1 MQVNP
6 FIYTRP
12 NLGSLFA
19 RQFDTRLREHQ
30 LADSNLDKR
39 KSALADQVCQTKH
52 SFAWGDW
59 RYNTTSIRCG
69 QRRGLERVQNTF
81 FIRCISVTNPYM
93 GIKLPALIVV

>member
-1 MQVNP
+1 MNP

-12 NLGSLFA
+12 NLGSLSA

-52 SFAWGDW
+52 SFAWGEW
-59 RYNTTSIRCG
+59 RYTIP
-69 QRRGLERVQNTF
+69 LAF
-81 FIRCISVTNPYM
+81 
-93 GIKLPALIVV
+93 VVVRDVAWNASRTHFSLGAFLLQTHTWELNCPL